1 MTTEATTD
9 GSLAR
14 ICIVALVLIFLS
26 GCEIVGEVIGETDLS
41 YCSGCDWIVQEY
53 HEGWETHNSKPYD
66 DEAACQAAR
75 LKQQKKDK
83 HVLLRCIHESD
94 LH

>member
-1 MTTEATTD
+1 MTTKSTMRAC
-9 GSLAR
+9 A
-14 ICIVALVLIFLS
+14 AAFVLIVLS
-26 GCEIVGEVIGETDLS
+26 GCEIVGEVLSEMDLS

-66 DEAACQAAR
+66 DEAACLVAR
-75 LKQQKKDK
+75 EKQQKKDK
-83 HVLLRCIHESD
+83 DLLLRCIHESD